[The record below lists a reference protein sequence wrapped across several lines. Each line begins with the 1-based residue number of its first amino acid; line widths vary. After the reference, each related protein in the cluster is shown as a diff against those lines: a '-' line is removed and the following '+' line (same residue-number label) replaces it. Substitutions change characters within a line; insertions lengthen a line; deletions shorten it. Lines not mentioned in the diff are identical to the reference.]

1 VEFVIFISVL
11 AAAALLIT
19 APFRRGW
26 SPEEASAADVA
37 ALQAAKEAKLQEIR
51 DAELD
56 FRTGKLSEADYKIL
70 DRALRGE
77 AIDVLRRL
85 DGARGVESEAGQR

>member
-19 APFRRGW
+19 APFRRAW
-26 SPEEASAADVA
+26 SPEESRSEEVA
-37 ALQAAKEAKLQEIR
+37 ALQAAKEAKLHEIR

-56 FRTGKLSEADYKIL
+56 FRTAKLSEADYRVL
-70 DRALRGE
+70 DRTLRGE
-77 AIDVLRRL
+77 AIDLLRRL
-85 DGARGVESEAGQR
+85 DGALGVEPEAERR